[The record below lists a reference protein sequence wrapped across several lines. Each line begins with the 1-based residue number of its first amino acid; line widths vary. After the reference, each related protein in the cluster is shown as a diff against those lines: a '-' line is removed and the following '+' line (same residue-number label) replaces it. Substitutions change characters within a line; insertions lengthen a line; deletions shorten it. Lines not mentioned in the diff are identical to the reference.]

1 VYLGNELET
10 YFIAGGTDPKS
21 GKSSKSAYLLE
32 KNVLSQVR
40 DMRRARINF
49 AMATLIESKRITQ
62 QIVNVY
68 CIGGYSVKEGRA
80 MKEVERYSMEAK
92 DWVHVADMNIARI
105 NPGACSTG
113 QRYIYVFGGRSQ
125 GEEFYDT
132 IERYNVDLNLW
143 SVLRVTMPVGLC
155 NLHCFTFLKED
166 RIVILGGLKRKV
178 TKNKMQAAI
187 EAHQSGGDSEIDKNV
202 YMFNTFREV
211 WYKLRPLDTEHGDL
225 KVSHAVSAPESKGKI
240 YLFKINPKS
249 KLGNFPEV

>member
-1 VYLGNELET
+1 
-10 YFIAGGTDPKS
+10 
-21 GKSSKSAYLLE
+21 
-32 KNVLSQVR
+32 
-40 DMRRARINF
+40 
-49 AMATLIESKRITQ
+49 
-62 QIVNVY
+62 
-68 CIGGYSVKEGRA
+68 
-80 MKEVERYSMEAK
+80 MKEVERYSMETK

-187 EAHQSGGDSEIDKNV
+187 EAHSGGGDSEIDRNV

>member
-1 VYLGNELET
+1 MKFPKNFKSVYLGNELET
-10 YFIAGGTDPKS
+10 YFIAGGIDPKS
-21 GKSSKSAYLLE
+21 GKASKSAYLLE
-32 KNVLSQVR
+32 KTVLSQVR

-80 MKEVERYSMEAK
+80 MKEVERYSMETK

-178 TKNKMQAAI
+178 TKNKVQAAM
-187 EAHQSGGDSEIDKNV
+187 EAH
-202 YMFNTFREV
+202 
-211 WYKLRPLDTEHGDL
+211 
-225 KVSHAVSAPESKGKI
+225 
-240 YLFKINPKS
+240 
-249 KLGNFPEV
+249 